1 MPAMALFKTNS
12 IIEADN
18 NISQSKESVYLV
30 EVKYRSK
37 FDRESMKNLAD
48 EQDKRWYP
56 YY

>member
-1 MPAMALFKTNS
+1 MALFKTNS

-48 EQDKRWYP
+48 EQDKRWCP
-56 YY
+56 YYQ